1 MNMIPNTNPHPPLL
15 SVNQEWT
22 EVIASQYTASELLGQ
37 GNFSYVYA
45 GVRNVDWKQV
55 AIKCVA
61 KTVYS
66 KNITI
71 PGGTQTLPL
80 EVALMQ
86 MLSVPP
92 RSRNVVELLEWFD
105 LSDWVVLV
113 LERPSPCSDLQEF
126 CICNNGLL
134 SESLVR
140 NIMWQVVQAARH
152 CCNNGVFHRD
162 IRPENIL
169 INTDTMVVK
178 LIDFGNGD
186 LLKDSPYRTFAGT
199 PPYCPPEWLHEGKYL
214 GRPSTVWNLGVLL
227 FYLVCGH
234 VPFMNSDQIIN
245 GIIPICHHVSK
256 ECSDLISLCL
266 KKDPRSRPTFED
278 IIRHKWFTM
287 QL

>member
-1 MNMIPNTNPHPPLL
+1 MSAL
-15 SVNQEWT
+15 SFQ
-22 EVIASQYTASELLGQ
+22 
-37 GNFSYVYA
+37 
-45 GVRNVDWKQV
+45 
-55 AIKCVA
+55 
-61 KTVYS
+61 
-66 KNITI
+66 

-134 SESLVR
+134 SESMVR
-140 NIMWQVVQAARH
+140 NIMSQVVQAARH
-152 CCNNGVFHRD
+152 CCNHGVFHRD

-199 PPYCPPEWLHEGKYL
+199 CTVYMRSNLGWYSGESFLCGLLNFLLFHSGTPPYCPPEWLHEGKYL
-214 GRPSTVWNLGVLL
+214 GRPSTVWSLGVLL

-234 VPFMNSDQIIN
+234 LPFMNSDQIIN

-256 ECSDLISLCL
+256 GEKM
-266 KKDPRSRPTFED
+266 KKHH
-278 IIRHKWFTM
+278 I
-287 QL
+287 